1 MKTVTGRSTKRD
13 VGKAIEEAVSKI
25 SDVPVLIIFSADEDN
40 FIEYSILLSSRFPQS
55 IVVGSTSYIHMC
67 EQGYSR
73 EGICL
78 TAISDIKCCGGVIE
92 EAGRFPG
99 KYIDRFKADV
109 SRISVRENSVCFEL
123 CALTYY
129 CEELFLDRLHHI
141 LKERNIPLFGGSAG
155 SVRSKDSAVISYNG
169 KVYTEAV
176 AYVFLYG
183 QFRLQFY
190 KENIFKPM
198 KHQFVVTDAEVAERI
213 VYEYNNVPAARI
225 IAKALGT
232 DIVSLQSVLAEH
244 PMGRMVDDDIYITD
258 HIGVVQ
264 DEGLKYYATVYNNTR
279 VVMLE
284 ADDYK
289 KVFQE
294 TMQNISDKTGIP
306 DFAVVINCVSRS
318 IRFENDSYLPEYH
331 SGLSN
336 GLGSFICFSGYG
348 EQLNNHHL
356 NQTMVIA
363 TFSN

>member
-1 MKTVTGRSTKRD
+1 M
-13 VGKAIEEAVSKI
+13 
-25 SDVPVLIIFSADEDN
+25 
-40 FIEYSILLSSRFPQS
+40 
-55 IVVGSTSYIHMC
+55 
-67 EQGYSR
+67 
-73 EGICL
+73 
-78 TAISDIKCCGGVIE
+78 
-92 EAGRFPG
+92 
-99 KYIDRFKADV
+99 
-109 SRISVRENSVCFEL
+109 CFEL

-155 SVRSKDSAVISYNG
+155 SVKSKGSAVISYNG

-176 AYVFLYG
+176 AYIFLYG
-183 QFRLQFY
+183 QFRLHFY

-198 KHQFVVTDAEVAERI
+198 KHQYVVTDAEVSERI

-244 PMGRMVDDDIYITD
+244 PMGRMVDNDIYITD

-294 TMQNISDKTGIP
+294 TMKNIYDKTGIP

-318 IRFENDSYLPEYH
+318 IRFENDSYLPEYY
-331 SGLSN
+331 SGLKN
-336 GLGSFICFSGYG
+336 GFGSFICFSGYG